1 MVTLGVIARNT
12 VKQLHR
18 EIQVIEPKNITDKAV
33 IDVLIFLMKTHLLLF

>member
-18 EIQVIEPKNITDKAV
+18 QIQITDPKNIVDIAV
-33 IDVLIFLMKTHLLLF
+33 MNVFVI